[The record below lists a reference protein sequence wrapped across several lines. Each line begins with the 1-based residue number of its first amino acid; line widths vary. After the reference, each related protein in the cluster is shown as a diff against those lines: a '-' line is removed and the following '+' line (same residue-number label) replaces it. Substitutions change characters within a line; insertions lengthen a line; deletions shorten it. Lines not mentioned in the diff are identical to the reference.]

1 MIFPKFVLK
10 KIVSYRETNSFEYK
24 RLGVASI
31 KATLQQ
37 VKIISKALFLVDL
50 GMKGLTIAR
59 YLWNNHFFTAN
70 VQSTISTWTVLVYV
84 II

>member
-1 MIFPKFVLK
+1 M
-10 KIVSYRETNSFEYK
+10 SYRETNSFEYK

-59 YLWNNHFFTAN
+59 YL
-70 VQSTISTWTVLVYV
+70 
-84 II
+84 

>member
-59 YLWNNHFFTAN
+59 YL
-70 VQSTISTWTVLVYV
+70 
-84 II
+84 